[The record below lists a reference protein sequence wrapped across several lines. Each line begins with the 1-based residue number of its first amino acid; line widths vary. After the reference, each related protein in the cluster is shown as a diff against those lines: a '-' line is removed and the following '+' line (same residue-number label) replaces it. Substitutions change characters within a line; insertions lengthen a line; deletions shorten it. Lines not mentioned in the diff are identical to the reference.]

1 MSLSFLQLYEFVFFI
16 AKQNGFY
23 KVKYI
28 NSSNACVAPGVLGR
42 FMKKFFCFIPIIAVA
57 CSIYGASFL
66 KAEESFAEKIL
77 QSFPQ
82 ADTDKD
88 GVLSGDEED
97 AVCRRVIQR
106 YPQMDKDGDGVLS
119 DSEKQKLLQVVSKRG
134 RKQPVVSAGR
144 SGAKKVDPDT
154 FLQQLGLKSERDIEY
169 RENTAQ
175 QRNRLDFIYPKN
187 ESYDKAPLFIYI
199 HGGGNTGGTKDG
211 IYSRGTLILEKLTE
225 AGIAVA
231 SIDYRLFG
239 KGEELAFHHLFQDC
253 KDALRFLAKNA
264 DRFGIDP
271 NKFVTWGTSAG
282 GSKALVTA
290 LTNSDF
296 LPGENAGPETEYTV
310 IGAISF
316 YGATTYLVP
325 ELWKKRLE
333 RFPGRSESKGAM
345 LFKPS
350 HGMSTE
356 EIAKLVSADQHLEVD
371 SPPILLVHGDTDP
384 VVPIDLSTHLYKMA
398 KEKGLDIELVEVKNA
413 GHGFSKVKGNAASPS
428 MTWDEAQQLVVRQVL
443 EWIQ

>member
-1 MSLSFLQLYEFVFFI
+1 MSLSFLQLYEFMFFI

-119 DSEKQKLLQVVSKRG
+119 DSEKQKLLQAVSKRG

-144 SGAKKVDPDT
+144 S
-154 FLQQLGLKSERDIEY
+154 GLKSERDIEY

-187 ESYDKAPLFIYI
+187 EIYDKAPLFIYI

-356 EIAKLVSADQHLEVD
+356 EIAKLVSADQHLKAD

-384 VVPIDLSTHLYKMA
+384 VVPIELSTHLYTMA

>member
-1 MSLSFLQLYEFVFFI
+1 
-16 AKQNGFY
+16 
-23 KVKYI
+23 
-28 NSSNACVAPGVLGR
+28 
-42 FMKKFFCFIPIIAVA
+42 MKKFFYFIPIVVVG
-57 CSIYGASFL
+57 CFVFGASFL
-66 KAEESFAEKIL
+66 QAEDAFAEKIL
-77 QSFPQ
+77 RSFPQ

-97 AVCRRVIQR
+97 AICRRVIQQ
-106 YPQMDKDGDGVLS
+106 YPQVDKDGDGVLS
-119 DSEKQKLLQVVSKRG
+119 DSEKQNLLQVASKRG
-134 RKQPVVSAGR
+134 RKQPAVSAGR
-144 SGAKKVDPDT
+144 SGAKKFNPGT

-187 ESYDKAPLFIYI
+187 KIYDKAPLFIYI

-211 IYSRGTLILEKLTE
+211 IYSRVALILKELTE
-225 AGIAVA
+225 AGVAVA

-239 KGEELAFHHLFQDC
+239 KGEELGFHHLFQDC

-282 GSKALVTA
+282 GSKALITA
-290 LTNSDF
+290 LTESDF
-296 LPGENAGPETEYTV
+296 LPGEVTGAGIEHTV

-316 YGATTYLVP
+316 YGGTTYVV
-325 ELWKKRLE
+325 EDVWKKRLE
-333 RFPGRSESKGAM
+333 RFPSSSQTKAEM
-345 LFKPS
+345 MFKAS
-350 HGMSTE
+350 DGLSSE
-356 EIAKLVSADQHLEVD
+356 EIRMLVSADQHLKVD

-384 VVPIDLSTHLYKMA
+384 TVPIEVSTHLYKLA
-398 KEKGLDIELVEVKNA
+398 LEKGIDIQLVEVKNA
-413 GHGFSKVKGNAASPS
+413 GHGFKQVEGNAASPS

>member
-1 MSLSFLQLYEFVFFI
+1 MKKLSF
-16 AKQNGFY
+16 
-23 KVKYI
+23 
-28 NSSNACVAPGVLGR
+28 
-42 FMKKFFCFIPIIAVA
+42 FIPIVVVVG
-57 CSIYGASFL
+57 CFVFGASFL
-66 KAEESFAEKIL
+66 QAEDAFAEKIL
-77 QSFPQ
+77 RSFPQ

-119 DSEKQKLLQVVSKRG
+119 DSEKQNLLQMASKRG
-134 RKQPVVSAGR
+134 RKQPAVLAGR
-144 SGAKKVDPDT
+144 SGAKKFNPGT

-187 ESYDKAPLFIYI
+187 KIYDKAPLFIYI

-211 IYSRGTLILEKLTE
+211 IYSRGALILKELTE
-225 AGIAVA
+225 AGVAVA

-239 KGEELAFHHLFQDC
+239 KGEELGFHHLFQDC

-282 GSKALVTA
+282 GSKALITA
-290 LTNSDF
+290 LTESDF
-296 LPGENAGPETEYTV
+296 LPGEVTGAGIEHTV

-356 EIAKLVSADQHLEVD
+356 EIVKLVSADQHLKAD

-398 KEKGLDIELVEVKNA
+398 KEKGLDIELVEVRNA
-413 GHGFSKVKGNAASPS
+413 GHGFKQVKGVDATPS
-428 MTWDEAQQLVVRQVL
+428 MTWDETQQLVVRQVL